1 MNSVYSLSRRHYRI
15 LIVIAVSVLVLWF
28 IWSFGR
34 ILTAFVLGLFIAW
47 MLQPAIVR
55 IETRLPFLG
64 RHQHARHVTVVVL
77 LYLIVAI
84 AISGLIVYAVA
95 VLGRSLLAMIEEAP
109 DLIPAGIA
117 AIQQRLQ
124 SFIDILPPFA
134 REQVAAFVSRIQAS
148 GGEAVADFIAGGIG
162 RIRGSS
168 DMILGFA
175 SLPIFLFFLLK
186 DWDKLRKSFY
196 GALPRWAS
204 IHVENVSRIVRDVTG
219 RYVRAQL
226 LLAVIG
232 GFAVYIM
239 LTLGGIQFA
248 VPLAVLA
255 AIAELVPIIGPWL
268 LSIVAIL
275 VILATDPGMVIWMAL
290 GYIVIRIVS
299 NNVLE
304 PLVQGH
310 HMRLHPALVIVV
322 TILGASIAGLLGFVI
337 ALPVTMTVVE
347 VVKYARR
354 QIRDASSGDLHADE
368 YY

>member
-1 MNSVYSLSRRHYRI
+1 MNSVYSLRRRHYR
-15 LIVIAVSVLVLWF
+15 LIIFIAASLVVLWF
-28 IWSFGR
+28 LWSFGR
-34 ILTAFVLGLFIAW
+34 VLAPFLLGLFIAW
-47 MLQPAIVR
+47 MLQPAINR
-55 IETRLPFLG
+55 IETRLPALG
-64 RHQHARHVTVVVL
+64 RHHRARHVTVVVV
-77 LYLIVAI
+77 LYLIVALI
-84 AISGLIVYAVA
+84 IGGLIFYMVG
-95 VLGRSLLAMIEEAP
+95 VLGRSLLVMIEEAP
-109 DLIPAGIA
+109 ELIPAGIA
-117 AIQQRLQ
+117 AIEQRIQ

-134 REQVAAFVSRIQAS
+134 REQVAAFVSRIEA
-148 GGEAVADFIAGGIG
+148 GAGEAVADFITGGIG

-168 DMILGFA
+168 DMILGFV

-186 DWDKLRKSFY
+186 DWDKLRNSFY
-196 GALPRWAS
+196 NALPRWAS
-204 IHVENVSRIVRDVTG
+204 IHVENVSAIVRDVTG

-290 GYIVIRIVS
+290 GYILIRVVS

-310 HMRLHPALVIVV
+310 HMRLHPAIVIVV
-322 TILGASIAGLLGFVI
+322 TILAASMAGLLGFVI
-337 ALPVTMTVVE
+337 ALPVTMTIVE

-354 QIRDASSGDLHADE
+354 QIRDASSGDVHADE